1 MKDIDVLEDRRTD
14 LSDVREEG
22 YAVIPLEPEHWRT
35 AGHGGFHFLEGEAQS
50 DGGPGLLWYT
60 REAFGDFVLKV
71 DWRASSRND
80 NSGVFLRIPELG
92 TGNPDKDWK
101 PAVDLGYEI
110 QIDDRGVAPE
120 AGASGDSFHRTGAI
134 YGLAPAT
141 TLATRAV
148 GEWNTF
154 QIEARGREIAVW
166 LNGEAVSRFDGDPLG
181 RQSRGY
187 IGLQCYGPGSRVAFR
202 NLRIKRLS

>member
-1 MKDIDVLEDRRTD
+1 M
-14 LSDVREEG
+14 
-22 YAVIPLEPEHWRT
+22 

-60 REAFGDFVLKV
+60 REAFSDFVLKV
-71 DWRASSRND
+71 DWRASGPAD

-92 TGNPDKDWK
+92 IGNPDKDLK
-101 PAVDLGYEI
+101 PAVDLGWEI

-120 AGASGDSFHRTGAI
+120 AGASGDSFHLTGAI

-141 TLATRAV
+141 QRVSRKV

-154 QIEARGREIAVW
+154 QIRARGPEIAVW
-166 LNGEAVSRFDGDPLG
+166 LNSEAVSRFDGEPFG
-181 RQSRGY
+181 RQLKGY
-187 IGLQCYGPGSRVAFR
+187 IGLQCHGAGSRVSFR
-202 NLRIKRLS
+202 NLRIKRL

>member
-1 MKDIDVLEDRRTD
+1 MRDTVLEDRRSD
-14 LSDVREEG
+14 LSDILEDRFE
-22 YAVIPLEPEHWRT
+22 VIPLEPESWRMS
-35 AGHGGFHFLEGEAQS
+35 GHGGFHFLEGEAQS

-60 REAFGDFVLKV
+60 REAFADFVLKV
-71 DWRASSRND
+71 DWRASSRTD

-110 QIDDRGVAPE
+110 QIDDRGLAPE

-134 YGLAPAT
+134 YGLAPAESP
-141 TLATRAV
+141 ATRAV

-166 LNGEAVSRFDGDPLG
+166 LNGEPVSRFDGDPLG
-181 RQSRGY
+181 RLARGY
-187 IGLQCYGPGSRVAFR
+187 IALEAHGPGSRVSFR
-202 NLRIKRLS
+202 NLRIKRL